1 MPVTQMATF
10 TILVALCEPVYTKQE
25 RSIFTK
31 TTLSY
36 TLLLINTTKSTCHH
50 LDFILGVNQIAE
62 YE

>member
-36 TLLLINTTKSTCHH
+36 TLLLIN
-50 LDFILGVNQIAE
+50 ILQNLLAIIWTLFWE
-62 YE
+62 